1 MSLEREERQ
10 KRHMR
15 ELHEYLIAELRDNIA
30 EYEQKLAEA
39 EARGNEYS
47 RKTYE
52 QRLAETK
59 ASLARA
65 EARKLPI

>member
-1 MSLEREERQ
+1 
-10 KRHMR
+10 MR
-15 ELHEYLIAELRDNIA
+15 ELHEYHLAELRDDIV

-39 EARGNEYS
+39 EGRGNEYS

-52 QRLAETK
+52 QRLAETR

-65 EARKLPI
+65 EARQLPV